1 MKTHGTK
8 GAATQVYSKRFDQ
21 RFFDLPIAMRER
33 VQQRIDQVGS
43 DLLGFAHYRMTG
55 EDAFRL
61 RIGDYRVIYD
71 FDAVKNELFLIAL
84 GHRRDIYKQ
93 AHN

>member
-8 GAATQVYSKRFDQ
+8 GAATQIYSKRFDQ
-21 RFFDLPIAMRER
+21 RFFEPPIAMQER
-33 VQQRIDQVGS
+33 VQQRIDQVGA
-43 DLLGFAHYRMTG
+43 DILRFGHYRMTG
-55 EDAFRL
+55 EDAYRL

-71 FDAVKNELFLIAL
+71 FDTEKNELFLIAL